1 MSLRV
6 LQMDHEA
13 FSMEVQNQHRQSKL
27 SLPEEKT
34 PEKEEK
40 KSRVSHNLD

>member
-13 FSMEVQNQHRQSKL
+13 SSREVQNQHKQSKL
-27 SLPEEKT
+27 SLPKEKT

-40 KSRVSHNLD
+40 KKAEFPII

>member
-34 PEKEEK
+34 SEKEEK
-40 KSRVSHNLD
+40 KKAEFPII